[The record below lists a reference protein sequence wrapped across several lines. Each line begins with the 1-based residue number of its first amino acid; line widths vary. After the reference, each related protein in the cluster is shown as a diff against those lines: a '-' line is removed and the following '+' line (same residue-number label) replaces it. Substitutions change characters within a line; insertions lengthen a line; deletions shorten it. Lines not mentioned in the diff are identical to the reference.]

1 MFADIFV
8 ESFEA
13 FPEEFHIRRKAH
25 MALTASCIGHADMKV
40 VKIWFP
46 MCGQYLL
53 KGFNV
58 KTGCY
63 LITDGVDYLVVSYG
77 EGRPIMIPQN
87 IW

>member
-13 FPEEFHIRRKAH
+13 FPEELLIRRKTH

-40 VKIWFP
+40 VKIWLP
-46 MCGQYLL
+46 VCGHYLL
-53 KGFNV
+53 KEFNV
-58 KTGCY
+58 KMGCY
-63 LITDGVDYLVVSYG
+63 LADYLLVSYG
-77 EGRPIMIPQN
+77 GEDGSIMIPQN